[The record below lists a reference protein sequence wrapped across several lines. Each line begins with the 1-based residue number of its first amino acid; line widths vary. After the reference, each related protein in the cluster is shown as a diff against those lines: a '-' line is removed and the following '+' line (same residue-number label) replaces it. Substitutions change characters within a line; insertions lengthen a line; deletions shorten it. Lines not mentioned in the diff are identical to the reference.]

1 MARELDTHTIEAT
14 TPQDCNDA
22 NDAALTL
29 DAAQCNVAS
38 NAAPEEKPECN
49 TPAPEFPASKRATA
63 RAMGLNDVTV
73 GRWCAAL
80 EKQGVRVLNSSN
92 KVTEDGYTRLVALK
106 QATQDRGTKL
116 SDYLDTLT
124 PDAPTDE
131 PETVDAELVDE
142 SPLPTQDDGSQYA
155 MVVSQQQDAVAI
167 TGARLDLR
175 NQELMES
182 LQTIAKAKR
191 EKDALQADVSANK
204 RRKWQSEVLADLSEE
219 FSFKAKC
226 EAEMREKLGL

>member
-1 MARELDTHTIEAT
+1 MAQELDTHTVEAT
-14 TPQDCNDA
+14 TPQDCNDEFTVE
-22 NDAALTL
+22 LTL
-29 DAAQCNVAS
+29 SSTPDNVECNVA
-38 NAAPEEKPECN
+38 
-49 TPAPEFPASKRATA
+49 PAKFPASKRAVAKALGTSD
-63 RAMGLNDVTV
+63 MSV
-73 GRWCAAL
+73 GRWCSQL
-80 EKQGVRVLNSSN
+80 EDRGVKILNSSN

-191 EKDALQADVSANK
+191 EKDALQTDVSTNK
-204 RRKWQSEVLADLSEE
+204 RKKWQAEVLADLSEE
-219 FSFKAKC
+219 YAYKAAL